1 MKIGLIREWKQPAD
15 KRVALTPEQCQKFKT
30 KYPQVELV
38 VEQSPDRTYTDQEYN
53 AVGIEVITDMT
64 DCDILIGIKE
74 VPIDKLIP
82 NKSYLFF
89 SHTIKEQE
97 YNRDLLQAVL
107 AKNINLI
114 DYEPLT
120 RNKGGRILGFG
131 KWAGAVGAY
140 NAFLTWGKKTGK
152 FDLPRA
158 YETNDYEKS
167 MQLLAALELGKTRVV
182 FTGNGRVADGIREV
196 LEGMKIRECTP
207 QEFVSQPPRGAYFTQ
222 LTSWDLY
229 HRKDGGKWDQNHF
242 YENHGEYCCE
252 FDNFLPYT
260 DILINGMYW
269 ENDLPTLFT
278 KRDTKAENFSIK
290 VVADITCD
298 VEGSVPITMEAT
310 DIFNPT
316 FGWSRSEQKQVAPY
330 DDDTID
336 VMAVTN
342 LPTEMPKNASTEFGS
357 LFLEHIVPLLIDGDK
372 DDILKRARITED
384 GQLTEQFSYLKG
396 FISGD

>member
-1 MKIGLIREWKQPAD
+1 
-15 KRVALTPEQCQKFKT
+15 
-30 KYPQVELV
+30 
-38 VEQSPDRTYTDQEYN
+38 
-53 AVGIEVITDMT
+53 
-64 DCDILIGIKE
+64 
-74 VPIDKLIP
+74 
-82 NKSYLFF
+82 
-89 SHTIKEQE
+89 
-97 YNRDLLQAVL
+97 
-107 AKNINLI
+107 
-114 DYEPLT
+114 
-120 RNKGGRILGFG
+120 
-131 KWAGAVGAY
+131 
-140 NAFLTWGKKTGK
+140 
-152 FDLPRA
+152 
-158 YETNDYEKS
+158 
-167 MQLLAALELGKTRVV
+167 
-182 FTGNGRVADGIREV
+182 
-196 LEGMKIRECTP
+196 
-207 QEFVSQPPRGAYFTQ
+207 
-222 LTSWDLY
+222 
-229 HRKDGGKWDQNHF
+229 
-242 YENHGEYCCE
+242 
-252 FDNFLPYT
+252 
-260 DILINGMYW
+260 MYW